1 MCLER
6 FGMFLVHFSSY
17 VCRNIIR
24 IWYWCHGDG
33 AWLFFNTCNTH
44 VHSTS
49 CIKGLLKISIFINN
63 AIDIHN
69 SNTSSFY
76 SSTSSM
82 SWLCETMI
90 VSVLIE
96 IPNDFTTTKTVFKR
110 QWKSI
115 CRSRCGTHPYFL
127 QLQILFAKMKLHLAS

>member
-1 MCLER
+1 MRYRLR
-6 FGMFLVHFSSY
+6 LLLLNTPSQY
-17 VCRNIIR
+17 VCLFIFYKII
-24 IWYWCHGDG
+24 IYYCI
-33 AWLFFNTCNTH
+33 FKNTCVSH

-63 AIDIHN
+63 AIDIRN

-76 SSTSSM
+76 PSTSSM

-96 IPNDFTTTKTVFKR
+96 IPTDFTTTKTVFKSR
-110 QWKSI
+110 WKSI
-115 CRSRCGTHPYFL
+115 CRSRCGTRSYFS